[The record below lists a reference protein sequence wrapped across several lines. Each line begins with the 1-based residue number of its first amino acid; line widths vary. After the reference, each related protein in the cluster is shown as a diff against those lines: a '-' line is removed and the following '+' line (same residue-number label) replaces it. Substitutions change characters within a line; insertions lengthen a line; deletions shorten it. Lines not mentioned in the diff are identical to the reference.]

1 LVCIACD
8 KVPLPW
14 ATYKRAWFTFKK
26 SAPRHFY
33 IFLANFIEKEHNVL
47 YALHPMEES
56 IMTYSI
62 RLPHEIED
70 RLESLS
76 VLTGR
81 SKSFYVKEAIIEHL
95 DDIEDVYLA
104 EKRLEDIRAGRTQ
117 TIPLK
122 QVMKHYGMDN

>member
-1 LVCIACD
+1 
-8 KVPLPW
+8 
-14 ATYKRAWFTFKK
+14 
-26 SAPRHFY
+26 
-33 IFLANFIEKEHNVL
+33 
-47 YALHPMEES
+47 
-56 IMTYSI
+56 MTYSI